1 MGFVAGMGIINCDL
15 LYSGLDAIPNEGE
28 EVFSKRFDIQLG
40 GGNPAIMV
48 NLSRLK
54 IPVQMVTFLGKD
66 LFSNHMQILL
76 ERQGIRYTNLY
87 EGDGMPLNITSVAV
101 TKRDR
106 TFLTYM
112 GRVTLKE
119 EDVDQIYR
127 QFTGA
132 KLVRMYC
139 DLENEKLLQ
148 MYVRLKEE
156 GSILTMDTGWEDDLS
171 VEKYRKYLE
180 LADYYTPN
188 EMEALKITGTSSVP
202 EAARVLSGFFDEV
215 IIKLGKNGCYY
226 QGKGKTRTLKPLE
239 HVDAVDATGA
249 GDAFMA
255 GFMYGLYHDYSTED
269 CIRLGNVMG
278 GYCVQAVGCLTRFPT
293 EEELLKYVKEERL

>member
-15 LYSGLDAIPNEGE
+15 LYSGLEAIPNEGE
-28 EVFSKRFDIQLG
+28 EVYSKAFDIQLG

-54 IPVQMVTFLGKD
+54 LPVRMVTFLGKD
-66 LFSNHMQILL
+66 LFSSHMRTLL
-76 ERQGIRYTNLY
+76 EQQGIRYTNLY
-87 EGDGMPLNITSVAV
+87 KGEGMPLNITSVAV

-112 GRVTLKE
+112 GKVTLEE
-119 EDVDQIYR
+119 EDIDQVYN

-148 MYVRLKEE
+148 MYRRLKEE

-188 EMEALKITGTSSVP
+188 EKEALKITGTRSVP
-202 EAARVLSGFFDEV
+202 EAARVLAGFFDEV
-215 IIKLGKNGCYY
+215 VIKLGKNGCFY
-226 QGKGKTRTLKPLE
+226 QGKGKTQILKPLE
-239 HVDAVDATGA
+239 HVDAIDATGA

-255 GFMYGLYHDYSTED
+255 GFMYGLYHDYSTKD
-269 CIRLGNVMG
+269 CIRLGNIMG
-278 GYCVQAVGCLTRFPT
+278 GYCVQAVGCLTKFPT
-293 EEELLKYVKEERL
+293 EEELLEHLRVI

>member
-15 LYSGLDAIPNEGE
+15 LYSGLEAIPNEGE
-28 EVFSKRFDIQLG
+28 EVYSKAFDIQLG

-54 IPVQMVTFLGKD
+54 IPVRMVTFLGKD
-66 LFSNHMQILL
+66 LFSSHMRTLL
-76 ERQGIRYTNLY
+76 EQQGIRYTNLY
-87 EGDGMPLNITSVAV
+87 KGDGMPLNITSVAV

-112 GRVTLKE
+112 GKVALKE
-119 EDVDQIYR
+119 EDIDQVYR

-132 KLVRMYC
+132 KLVRMHC

-148 MYVRLKEE
+148 MYRRLKEE
-156 GSILTMDTGWEDDLS
+156 GSILTMDTGWEEDLS

-188 EMEALKITGTSSVP
+188 EKEALKITGTQSVP
-202 EAARVLSGFFDEV
+202 EAARVLSEFFDEV
-215 IIKLGKNGCYY
+215 VIKLGKNGCFY
-226 QGKGKTRTLKPLE
+226 QGKGKTQILKPLE
-239 HVDAVDATGA
+239 HVDAIDATGA

-255 GFMYGLYHDYSTED
+255 GFMYGLYHDYSTKD
-269 CIRLGNVMG
+269 CIRLGNIMG
-278 GYCVQAVGCLTRFPT
+278 GYCVQAVGCLTKFPT
-293 EEELLKYVKEERL
+293 EEELLKHLGGI

>member
-1 MGFVAGMGIINCDL
+1 MGFIAGMGIINCDL
-15 LYSGLDAIPNEGE
+15 LYSGLGAIPNEGE
-28 EVFSKRFDIQLG
+28 EVYSKEFDVQLG

-48 NLSRLK
+48 NLSRLNL
-54 IPVQMVTFLGKD
+54 PVRMVTFLGKD
-66 LFSNHMQILL
+66 LFSTHMQELL
-76 ERQGIRYTNLY
+76 KKQGIEYTNLY
-87 EGDGMPLNITSVAV
+87 RGDGMPLNITSVAV

-112 GRVTLKE
+112 GKVDLAE
-119 EDVDQIYR
+119 EDIREVYR

-139 DLENEKLLQ
+139 DLENEALYQ
-148 MYVRLKEE
+148 MYQKLKAEA
-156 GSILTMDTGWEDDLS
+156 SILTMDTGWEEDLS
-171 VEKYRKYLE
+171 VEKYKKYLE

-188 EMEALKITGTSSVP
+188 EKEALKITGTGSVP
-202 EAARVLSGFFDEV
+202 EAANVLAEFFDDV
-215 IIKLGKNGCYY
+215 VIKLGKNGCFY
-226 QGKGKTRTLKPLE
+226 QRDGKEQILKPLD
-239 HVDAVDATGA
+239 HVDAIDATGA

-269 CIRLGNVMG
+269 CIRLGNIMG

-293 EEELLKYVKEERL
+293 EEELLRHLSA